1 MQYGKD
7 REEHKD
13 MNQQAVKM
21 KVLVSACI
29 MGENCKY
36 NGKNNRN
43 DAVIAFLK
51 DKEVV
56 RICPELL
63 AGMPIPRPCAELVNG
78 VVTDDSGRNVDAAY
92 RRAVELAMSGIRP
105 EEFDLVILQSR
116 SPTCGVNQIYDGS
129 FTGRL
134 VPGQGLFAK
143 ALTERGCKVVDAEA
157 FG

>member
-143 ALTERGCKVVDAEA
+143 ALMERGCKVVDAEA